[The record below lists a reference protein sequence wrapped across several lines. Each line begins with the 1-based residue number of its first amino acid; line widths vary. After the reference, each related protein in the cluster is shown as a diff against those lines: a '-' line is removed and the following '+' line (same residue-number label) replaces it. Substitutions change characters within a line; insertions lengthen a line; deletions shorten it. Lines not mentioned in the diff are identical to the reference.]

1 MKENLR
7 KKFLAIRNRISR
19 EDVDKK
25 SGMISEKLFSLP
37 EYLEAGTVMFY
48 VSFQSE
54 VRTDGMIREA
64 LKEKRVVVPAVRGK
78 DLAVFELKDY
88 DNSLERGSFGI
99 LEPREGRCMPVET
112 RTINLVIVPGV
123 VFDKYGGRLGFG
135 RGYYDRFLRGL
146 KKAGKNVRVIGL
158 AFSEQVVE
166 KLELDSNDIEMDRVV
181 TERAVYGRDIT
192 LLDNREE

>member
-1 MKENLR
+1 MKEKLR
-7 KKFLAIRNRISR
+7 RKFLAVRNRISR

-37 EYLEAGTVMFY
+37 EYFKAGTIMFY
-48 VSFQSE
+48 VSFQGE
-54 VRTDGMIREA
+54 VRTEGMIREA
-64 LKEKRVVVPAVRGK
+64 LKEKRVVVPAVRGNG
-78 DLAVFELKDY
+78 LAVFELKDY
-88 DNSLERGSFGI
+88 DDSLKRGSFGI

-112 RTINLVIVPGV
+112 GTIGLVIVPGV

-146 KKAGKNVRVIGL
+146 KKANKNVRIIGL
-158 AFSEQVVE
+158 AFSEQIVE

-181 TERAVYGRDIT
+181 TENAIYGERHY
-192 LLDNREE
+192 